1 MVAFISLNA
10 YRPLDFFF
18 WALAVAALIVEVWA
32 FVDAA
37 RRPTAAFPAAGKQTK
52 PIWLIITGVAGAI
65 GLYTATEASA
75 LFIIVGI
82 LPVIAFIAAAYYLAD
97 VRPKVREIGRG
108 SGGSSHMG
116 PYGPW

>member
-1 MVAFISLNA
+1 MPGFNAFTPLN
-10 YRPLDFFF
+10 YFF

-32 FVDAA
+32 FVDAV

-52 PIWLIITGVAGAI
+52 PLWLIILGVAGAI
-65 GLYTATEASA
+65 GLYGAAFAGTSGVG
-75 LFIIVGI
+75 IVVNI
-82 LPVIAFIAAAYYLAD
+82 LPVAAFIAAGIYLTD

-108 SGGSSHMG
+108 GSHQG